1 LLKQVLPEQLIVT
14 DAPVSTEITVT
25 WQDAPRPRYLV
36 HVVNW
41 SANRGTPRHPVF
53 HEEPVTLHGVTV
65 RLNVPLK
72 SAGVK
77 AVISGLNLTGRRS
90 GAGVEVSVP
99 PVKVHEILEFEV

>member
-1 LLKQVLPEQLIVT
+1 
-14 DAPVSTEITVT
+14 
-25 WQDAPRPRYLV
+25 
-36 HVVNW
+36 
-41 SANRGTPRHPVF
+41 
-53 HEEPVTLHGVTV
+53 V